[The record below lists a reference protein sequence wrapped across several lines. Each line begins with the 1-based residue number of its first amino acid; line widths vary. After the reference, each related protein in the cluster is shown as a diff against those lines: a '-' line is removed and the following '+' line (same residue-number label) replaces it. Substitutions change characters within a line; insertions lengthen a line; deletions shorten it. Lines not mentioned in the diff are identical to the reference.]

1 MKKYDIFISSKSE
14 DYSLSEGV
22 CDFLEANG
30 LKVFIASRELQKI
43 GEAQYAKAIDEV
55 LDNSAHM
62 IVVASSLE
70 NIKSK
75 WVEYEWSLFSN
86 DLKSGYREGN
96 LITILSDAVELK
108 TLPGSLRHQQSFN
121 LNTYKNHILDYLR
134 VDSSEEGH
142 NSPNQETIIFSN
154 GDRYVGE
161 VRNGY
166 PHYWWQK
173 AAEQGHEAAILFINS
188 KERHKLSEPQKSKI
202 IPINGIE
209 FKMIKVDGGTFE
221 MGSIDGCADEQP
233 IHQVTLSDY
242 YIAETL
248 VTQEIWNSVMG
259 SNPSNFKNAKS
270 PVENVSWD
278 DCQTFIEKL
287 NSTTG
292 NCFRLPTEAEWEYA
306 ARGGQFSNGY
316 IYSGSNNIEEVAWWW
331 ENSNKTT
338 HPVKSKK
345 PNELGIYDMSGN
357 VWEWCE
363 DDNSKYQPESVMDP
377 LIQDNSSSKIER
389 GGCWDDNWGDAAK
402 SCRVSYRSSD
412 WKTYSS
418 KRIGFR
424 LAMSTAAR
432 IKDQEQATKE
442 FPQTIKIPFDDK
454 SFNMLLSA
462 DKSYYIGCVTDTKNE
477 YKWLKSNSSIKI
489 SHVAIA
495 VSTIIFPIP
504 ALIAFLSYCF
514 FSSDDKERDKTQFI
528 VNENLCNRISN
539 DIKFAVP
546 QTHELKDV
554 KEEEKKYCIVI
565 RISDN
570 PKLHDFLTVT
580 NAKN

>member
-1 MKKYDIFISSKSE
+1 MNHDVFISYSSKNPQVA
-14 DYSLSEGV
+14 LAV
-22 CDFLEANG
+22 CHLLEEHGIKCWMAPRNIPPGSDFGDLIDDAIKAS
-30 LKVFIASRELQKI
+30 KVFLFIYSFE
-43 GEAQYAKAIDEV
+43 YV
-55 LDNSAHM
+55 N
-62 IVVASSLE
+62 
-70 NIKSK
+70 SK
-75 WVEYEWSLFSN
+75 WCQGELNIAFSEEKIIIPYRIDTTPIKGAVRVMLNQRHWLDAYPDYQSQFTSLVEAVNRSLGKTMVPTSTPTKKVE
-86 DLKSGYREGN
+86 DEKP
-96 LITILSDAVELK
+96 ITIE
-108 TLPGSLRHQQSFN
+108 
-121 LNTYKNHILDYLR
+121 
-134 VDSSEEGH
+134 
-142 NSPNQETIIFSN
+142 
-154 GDRYVGE
+154 
-161 VRNGY
+161 
-166 PHYWWQK
+166 
-173 AAEQGHEAAILFINS
+173 
-188 KERHKLSEPQKSKI
+188 SKI
-202 IPINGIE
+202 IQANGVE
-209 FKMIKVDGGTFE
+209 FKMIKVDGGTFN
-221 MGSIDGCADEQP
+221 MGSIDGCTDEQP

-242 YIAETL
+242 YIAETQ

-259 SNPSNFKNAKS
+259 NNPSNFKNEKS
-270 PVENVSWD
+270 PVENVSWEN
-278 DCQTFIEKL
+278 CQAFIEKL
-287 NSTTG
+287 NSITDC
-292 NCFRLPTEAEWEYA
+292 CFRLPTEAEWEYA
-306 ARGGQFSNGY
+306 ARGGKYSKGY

-338 HPVKSKK
+338 HPVKTKK

-389 GGCWDDNWGDAAK
+389 GGCWDDNWGDTAK

-424 LAMSTAAR
+424 LAMSTVVR

-570 PKLHDFLTVT
+570 PKLHDFLAVT